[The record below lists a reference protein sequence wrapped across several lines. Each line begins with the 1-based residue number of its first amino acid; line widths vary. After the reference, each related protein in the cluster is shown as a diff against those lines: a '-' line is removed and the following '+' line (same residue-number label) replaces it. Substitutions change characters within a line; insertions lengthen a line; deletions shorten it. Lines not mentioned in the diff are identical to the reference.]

1 MAELTTRQQEIMQCA
16 LDVIAESG
24 VQALTIKSIAQK
36 MGMTEAALYR
46 HFESKFEILSAIVDY
61 FGSIGMENIKN
72 AVAQSVTATEKLE
85 AIIVER
91 FRIISENK
99 ALICMITDEEIFK
112 HEKKLFDK
120 MVAFHN
126 ESYVIIEA
134 IIIQGQKGGE
144 FRDDIHP
151 RYFFNAIIGAFQFIG
166 KKWKHHIEEFEWE
179 QEVTNQWAAMKKMMK
194 PVASKDKNE

>member
-1 MAELTTRQQEIMQCA
+1 MAELTNRQQEIMQCA

-46 HFESKFEILSAIVDY
+46 HFESKFEILASIVDY
-61 FGSIGMENIKN
+61 FAALGMDNIRK
-72 AVAQSVTATEKLE
+72 AVAQQATATEKLE

-120 MVAFHN
+120 MIAIHN
-126 ESYVIIEA
+126 ESYAIIKNIIIE
-134 IIIQGQKGGE
+134 GQQNGE
-144 FRDDIHP
+144 FRDDIQP

-166 KKWKHHIEEFEWE
+166 KKWKHHIEEFKWE
-179 QEVTNQWAAMKKMMK
+179 DEVTNQWIAMKKMMK
-194 PVASKDKNE
+194 PVAKDTK